1 MHHAVSSSEVTRKEE
16 DDLEIFSRSDI
27 GLVRKENQDSC
38 SFSVISSSCVWA
50 VVCDG
55 MGGAKGGKTASS
67 TAVEYITQFLNN
79 NYTEDLSDD
88 DLSSILI
95 QAVDGA
101 NTVVFN
107 KALEDVELTGMGTTC
122 DLVFVRNTKIHVVHV
137 GDSRTYS
144 IRGGKILQL
153 TEDHSVVQE
162 MVKRGEIT
170 PEQAVNHPNKNF
182 ITRALGVSRNVHIDY
197 IEADFMYG
205 DVILICSDGLSNC
218 VSQADIVKTVHENRG
233 ILLVDTLI
241 ELAKMGGGNDNI
253 TATVIY

>member
-1 MHHAVSSSEVTRKEE
+1 MHRVDSLKEVTRKEE
-16 DDLEIFSRSDI
+16 YDLEVFSRSDI

-67 TAVEYITQFLNN
+67 TAVEYITVYLNN
-79 NYTEDLSDD
+79 NYVDDMSDD
-88 DLSSILI
+88 DLSSLLI
-95 QAVDGA
+95 EAVDGA
-101 NTVVFN
+101 NAEVF
-107 KALEDVELTGMGTTC
+107 KKSTDDVELTGMGTTC
-122 DLVFVRNTKIHVVHV
+122 DLVFVRNSKIHVVHV

-162 MVKRGEIT
+162 MVKRGELT
-170 PEQAVNHPNKNF
+170 PEQAQNHPNKNF
-182 ITRALGVSRNVHIDY
+182 ITRALGVNPSVHIDY
-197 IEADFMYG
+197 IEAEFVYG

-233 ILLVDTLI
+233 VLLVDTLI
-241 ELAKMGGGNDNI
+241 ELAKMGGGYDNI
-253 TATVIY
+253 TATVVY